1 MIRELPKRDLRG
13 AEDPPKLPKPISYNF
28 VREQQICDGK
38 RKKSSPTVKPLQPGK
53 LPGTHITGRAKWKTE
68 IYETRIS
75 ILRLFGI
82 HRLLSQSAFSCF
94 LLLLKSF
101 ESELFCIDGTNVRSD
116 ILICPPLPFPPCHD
130 DPILNKKRL
139 GAYISERVAAHIWL
153 FTYIACVRLRVCTGV
168 AGEAAF
174 NARRPDKSRI

>member
-13 AEDPPKLPKPISYNF
+13 AEDPSEITQTNF
-28 VREQQICDGK
+28 LQHCERAADLMENEKSPPQLSSHSSQGSCLVH
-38 RKKSSPTVKPLQPGK
+38 RK
-53 LPGTHITGRAKWKTE
+53 GRAKWKTE

-75 ILRLFGI
+75 ILRLFSI

-94 LLLLKSF
+94 LLLKSF

-139 GAYISERVAAHIWL
+139 GAYPKELPRIFGYLH
-153 FTYIACVRLRVCTGV
+153 TRLVYGYVYGGGGGSC
-168 AGEAAF
+168 F
-174 NARRPDKSRI
+174 

>member
-1 MIRELPKRDLRG
+1 MENEKSPPQLPSHPSQGSCL
-13 AEDPPKLPKPISYNF
+13 
-28 VREQQICDGK
+28 V
-38 RKKSSPTVKPLQPGK
+38 
-53 LPGTHITGRAKWKTE
+53 HITGRAKWKTE

-153 FTYIACVRLRVCTGV
+153 FTYTACVQLRVCTGV

-174 NARRPDKSRI
+174 NARDLTKAESELLCREAAEGEALSA

>member
-1 MIRELPKRDLRG
+1 MENEKSPPQLP
-13 AEDPPKLPKPISYNF
+13 SH
-28 VREQQICDGK
+28 
-38 RKKSSPTVKPLQPGK
+38 SSQGSCLV
-53 LPGTHITGRAKWKTE
+53 HITGRAKWKTE

-153 FTYIACVRLRVCTGV
+153 FTYTACVRLCVRGWRGKLLLMR
-168 AGEAAF
+168 AGLTKAESELLCMKAGWF
-174 NARRPDKSRI
+174 YQHTPPRIYIPAPLPPRIFTYVDHG

>member
-1 MIRELPKRDLRG
+1 MMENEKS
-13 AEDPPKLPKPISYNF
+13 PPQL
-28 VREQQICDGK
+28 
-38 RKKSSPTVKPLQPGK
+38 SSHSSQGSCLV
-53 LPGTHITGRAKWKTE
+53 HITGRAKWKTE

-82 HRLLSQSAFSCF
+82 HCLLSQSAFSCF

-139 GAYISERVAAHIWL
+139 GAYIYRRKSCRAYLAI
-153 FTYIACVRLRVCTGV
+153 YIHSLCTATCVYGGGGGSC
-168 AGEAAF
+168 F
-174 NARRPDKSRI
+174 

>member
-1 MIRELPKRDLRG
+1 M
-13 AEDPPKLPKPISYNF
+13 
-28 VREQQICDGK
+28 REQQICDGR

-53 LPGTHITGRAKWKTE
+53 LPGTYITGRAKWKTE

-94 LLLLKSF
+94 LLLKSF

-139 GAYISERVAAHIWL
+139 GAYPKELPRIFGYLHTRLV
-153 FTYIACVRLRVCTGV
+153 YGCVYGGGGGSC
-168 AGEAAF
+168 F
-174 NARRPDKSRI
+174 